1 MTTQST
7 VEPTVQ
13 SISVPEVQSLI
24 QEPNTL
30 VLDVRSPGE
39 FETAHIDGAVNIPVD
54 QLDPHLRE
62 IVHNAGG
69 TMVLV
74 CQSGGRAEQAAS
86 KLSRHGKED
95 LVLLAGGMNAWQQ
108 SGAPVRRGEVQRWAL
123 ERQVRLVAGSIVLAT
138 VAASAWLPRAKWVG
152 AGVGGGLVFA
162 AVSNTCMMGNLLTK
176 LPYNRGPACNIDEAL
191 TRLGAR

>member
-1 MTTQST
+1 MAT
-7 VEPTVQ
+7 PTPVQ
-13 SISVPEVQSLI
+13 SVDVSEAQGLI
-24 QEPNTL
+24 QDSNTL

-54 QLDPHLRE
+54 RLDPHLRE

-74 CQSGGRAEQAAS
+74 CQSGGRAEQAAT
-86 KLSRHGKED
+86 KLSNHGKQD
-95 LVLLAGGMNAWQQ
+95 LVLLQGGMNAWQQ
-108 SGAPVRRGEVQRWAL
+108 AGAPVRRGEVQRWAL
-123 ERQVRLVAGSIVLAT
+123 ERQVRLVAGSLVFAS
-138 VAASAWLPRAKWVG
+138 VAGSALLPKAKWVG

-162 AVSNTCMMGNLLTK
+162 AVSNTCMMGNLLSK
-176 LPYNRGPACNIDEAL
+176 LPYNRGPACDIDQAL

>member
-1 MTTQST
+1 MPNQS
-7 VEPTVQ
+7 VQ
-13 SISVPEVQSLI
+13 SITVPEVQSLI
-24 QEPNTL
+24 QESNTL
-30 VLDVRSPGE
+30 VLDVRTPGE

-74 CQSGGRAEQAAS
+74 CQSGGRAEQAAD
-86 KLSRHGKED
+86 KLSKEGKDD
-95 LVLLAGGMNAWQQ
+95 LVLLDGGMNAWQQ
-108 SGAPVRRGEVQRWAL
+108 AGAPVRRGEVQRWAL
-123 ERQVRLVAGSIVLAT
+123 ERQVRLVAGSIVLAS
-138 VAASAWLPRAKWVG
+138 VGASAWFPRTKWLG

-162 AVSNTCMMGNLLTK
+162 AVSNSCMMASLLSK
-176 LPYNRGPACNIDEAL
+176 LPYNRGAACDIDQAL

>member
-1 MTTQST
+1 MSNQS
-7 VEPTVQ
+7 VQ
-13 SISVPEVQSLI
+13 SVQSVGVPEVQGLI
-24 QEPNTL
+24 QEANTL
-30 VLDVRSPGE
+30 VLDVRTPGE

-74 CQSGGRAEQAAS
+74 CQSGGRAEQAAN
-86 KLSRHGKED
+86 KLSKQGKDD
-95 LVLLAGGMNAWQQ
+95 LVLLEGGMNAWQQ
-108 SGAPVRRGEVQRWAL
+108 AGAPVRRGEVQRWAL
-123 ERQVRLVAGSIVLAT
+123 ERQVRLVAGSLVLAT
-138 VAASAWLPRAKWVG
+138 VAASAWLPRTKWVG

-162 AVSNTCMMGNLLTK
+162 AVSNTCMMGNLLSK
-176 LPYNRGPACNIDEAL
+176 LPYNRGPACDIDQAL

>member
-1 MTTQST
+1 MPNQS
-7 VEPTVQ
+7 VQ
-13 SISVPEVQSLI
+13 SIGVPEVQSLI
-24 QEPNTL
+24 QEANTL
-30 VLDVRSPGE
+30 VLDVRTPGE

-74 CQSGGRAEQAAS
+74 CQSGGRAEQAAD
-86 KLSRHGKED
+86 KLSKEGKDD
-95 LVLLAGGMNAWQQ
+95 LVLLEGGMNAWQQ
-108 SGAPVRRGEVQRWAL
+108 AGAPVRRGEVQRWAL
-123 ERQVRLVAGSIVLAT
+123 ERQVRLVAGSIVLAS
-138 VAASAWLPRAKWVG
+138 VGASAFFPRTKWLG

-162 AVSNTCMMGNLLTK
+162 AVSNSCMMASLLSK
-176 LPYNRGPACNIDEAL
+176 LPYNRGAACDIDQAL

>member
-7 VEPTVQ
+7 GQPAVP
-13 SISVPEVQSLI
+13 SISVPEAQGLI
-24 QEPNTL
+24 QDADTL

-39 FETAHIDGAVNIPVD
+39 FETAHIEGAVNIPVD

-62 IVHNAGG
+62 IVHKAGG

-86 KLSRHGKED
+86 KLSQQGKRD
-95 LVLLAGGMNAWQQ
+95 LVLLEGGMNAWHQA
-108 SGAPVRRGEVQRWAL
+108 GAPVRRGDVQRWAL

-138 VAASAWLPRAKWVG
+138 VVASAWVPRAKWAG
-152 AGVGGGLVFA
+152 AGIGGGLVVA
-162 AVSNTCMMGNLLTK
+162 AVTNTCMMGNLLSR
-176 LPYNRGPACNIDEAL
+176 LPYNRGPACDIDQAL

>member
-1 MTTQST
+1 MPNQS
-7 VEPTVQ
+7 VQ
-13 SISVPEVQSLI
+13 SIGVPEVQSLI
-24 QEPNTL
+24 QETNTL
-30 VLDVRSPGE
+30 VLDVRTPGE

-74 CQSGGRAEQAAS
+74 CQSGGRAEQAAD
-86 KLSRHGKED
+86 KLSKQGKDD
-95 LVLLAGGMNAWQQ
+95 LVLLEGGMNAWQQ
-108 SGAPVRRGEVQRWAL
+108 AGAPVRRGEVQRWAL
-123 ERQVRLVAGSIVLAT
+123 ERQVRLVAGSLVLAT
-138 VAASAWLPRAKWVG
+138 VAASAWVPRTKWVG

-162 AVSNTCMMGNLLTK
+162 AVSNTCMMGNLLGK
-176 LPYNRGPACNIDEAL
+176 LPYNRGPACDIDQAL

>member
-1 MTTQST
+1 MATQT
-7 VEPTVQ
+7 PVQ
-13 SISVPEVQSLI
+13 SVDVSEAQGLI
-24 QEPNTL
+24 QDSNTL

-54 QLDPHLRE
+54 RLDPHLRE

-74 CQSGGRAEQAAS
+74 CQSGGRAEQAAT
-86 KLSRHGKED
+86 KLSNHGKQD
-95 LVLLAGGMNAWQQ
+95 LVLLQGGMNAWQQ
-108 SGAPVRRGEVQRWAL
+108 AGAPVRRGEVQRWAL
-123 ERQVRLVAGSIVLAT
+123 ERQVRLVAGSLVFAS
-138 VAASAWLPRAKWVG
+138 VAGSALLPKAKWVG

-162 AVSNTCMMGNLLTK
+162 AVSNTCMMGNLLSK
-176 LPYNRGPACNIDEAL
+176 LPYNRGPACDIDQAL

>member
-1 MTTQST
+1 MSNQS
-7 VEPTVQ
+7 VQ
-13 SISVPEVQSLI
+13 SVQSVGVPEVQGLI
-24 QEPNTL
+24 QEANTL
-30 VLDVRSPGE
+30 VLDVRTPGE

-74 CQSGGRAEQAAS
+74 CQSGGRAEQAAN
-86 KLSRHGKED
+86 KLSREGKDD
-95 LVLLAGGMNAWQQ
+95 LVLLEGGMNAWQQ
-108 SGAPVRRGEVQRWAL
+108 AGAPVRRGEVQRWAL
-123 ERQVRLVAGSIVLAT
+123 ERQVRLVAGSLVLAT
-138 VAASAWLPRAKWVG
+138 VAASAWLPRTKWVG

-162 AVSNTCMMGNLLTK
+162 AVSNTCMMGNLLSK
-176 LPYNRGPACNIDEAL
+176 LPYNRGPACDIDQAL